1 MRGSARVA
9 LLSATLFVAPVAAS
23 AQQADTARTE
33 VSGGIR
39 WIGSIAFGDVPAN
52 ETTFNGGNRPL
63 FTGETTLDGS
73 LGGTVTFGVRLT
85 GMLRAE
91 AALVYSPTQLT
102 TRITAD
108 AEGVADTDVTAPV
121 TQFII
126 EGGLLAQLRQW
137 RTRRFAPFA
146 TGGIGYLRQLHDGR
160 TVVETGR
167 TYYIGGGLYYVRTS
181 ASPRRVKAIGLRT
194 DVRALILKNGVA
206 PDSEA
211 RTTPAVTA
219 TLFVRF

>member
-1 MRGSARVA
+1 
-9 LLSATLFVAPVAAS
+9 
-23 AQQADTARTE
+23 
-33 VSGGIR
+33 
-39 WIGSIAFGDVPAN
+39 
-52 ETTFNGGNRPL
+52 
-63 FTGETTLDGS
+63 
-73 LGGTVTFGVRLT
+73 
-85 GMLRAE
+85 MLRAE
-91 AALVYSPTQLT
+91 AALVYSPTQLI

-126 EGGLLAQLRQW
+126 EGGLLAQPRQW

-146 TGGIGYLRQLHDGR
+146 TGGIGYLRQLNDGR

-167 TYYIGGGLYYVRTS
+167 TYYVGGGLYYVRTS

-194 DVRALILKNGVA
+194 DARALILKDGVA